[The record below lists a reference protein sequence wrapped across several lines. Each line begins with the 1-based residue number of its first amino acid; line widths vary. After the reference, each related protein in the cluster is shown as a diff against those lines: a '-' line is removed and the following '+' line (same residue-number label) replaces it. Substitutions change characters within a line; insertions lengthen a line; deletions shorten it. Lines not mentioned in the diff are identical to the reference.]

1 MTLNDLGLKYGTDK
15 STIKHNYLPFYEQTL
30 PKAPKKLLEIGVLSG
45 ASIRMWKEWFPE
57 TEIHG
62 LDLFSEG
69 EPPAIEGVVWH
80 KGNQCD
86 WLLLEQLR
94 KENFDVIIDDASH
107 NSRDQMMTFYGLFN
121 GKHYYIE
128 DTHCCSE
135 SFYQDGLPEQAA
147 ADELFRCLNDSPS
160 SLYINSYRNILLI
173 KDQNQK

>member
-15 STIKHNYLPFYEQTL
+15 STIRHNYLPFYEQTL

-80 KGNQCD
+80 KGSQLD
-86 WLLLEQLR
+86 EHLLYHIRHNVKPE
-94 KENFDVIIDDASH
+94 VIIEDASH
-107 NSRDQMMTFYGLFN
+107 NCIAHWVTLYNLIACCDIYI
-121 GKHYYIE
+121 IE
-128 DTHCCSE
+128 DLFTCNE
-135 SFYQDGLPEQAA
+135 PFYQQGLPFEYTVLGAMKTGRFPFKFN
-147 ADELFRCLNDSPS
+147 LFEDKIAVIYAR
-160 SLYINSYRNILLI
+160 
-173 KDQNQK
+173 